1 MPETRTPDTEYDQ
14 QHRIITEQVYDRMF
28 TGTGPAFRT
37 GPWSLHDGTIQIP
50 TTNGSV
56 HVTAVALWHGDHLRY
71 THHHGEHAQVLM
83 DMPTDF
89 GDPEAMVRDGRL
101 GLALLTQR

>member
-1 MPETRTPDTEYDQ
+1 MSETRTATAMPDLH
-14 QHRIITEQVYDRMF
+14 HRITTEQVYDRML
-28 TGTGPAFRT
+28 TTTGPAFHTR
-37 GPWSLHDGTIQIP
+37 PWSLHDGTIQIP

-71 THHHGEHAQVLM
+71 THHHGDHTQVLL

-101 GLALLTQR
+101 GLALLTER

>member
-14 QHRIITEQVYDRMF
+14 QHRITEQVYDRIL
-28 TGTGPAFRT
+28 TGTGPEFRT
-37 GPWSLHDGTIQIP
+37 GAWSLHDGTIQIP

-71 THHHGEHAQVLM
+71 THHHGDHAQVLL

-89 GDPEAMVRDGRL
+89 GDAEVMVRDGRL